1 MPCPYAFQEPIV
13 IPGPAAL
20 SRGRESLLHI
30 SGPRASPPEAIW
42 RVSLPPLPLSICAQ
56 YLRHVNASSPIPDN
70 IRRFRDDIESE
81 CARLG
86 RSASDIT
93 VVAVSKT
100 MTVEAIRTAHE
111 CGLVHFG
118 ENRVQEA
125 KEKIPQADITPAH
138 TWHLIGHL
146 QSNKAKDAVD
156 LFDLIQSV
164 DSWHLADELNRRA
177 LAAGKRQD
185 VLIQVNTSGEE
196 QKSGCDPWEVDELV
210 GDVVLLE
217 NLRILGLMTI
227 GPLTDDEE
235 DIAPAFHELHS
246 IFKRLNSA
254 DLKGGEMRYCSMG
267 MSDDWKIA
275 LGEGSN
281 MLRIG
286 RAIFV
291 ERR

>member
-1 MPCPYAFQEPIV
+1 MAT
-13 IPGPAAL
+13 G
-20 SRGRESLLHI
+20 
-30 SGPRASPPEAIW
+30 
-42 RVSLPPLPLSICAQ
+42 
-56 YLRHVNASSPIPDN
+56 SSIPDN
-70 IRRFRDDIESE
+70 IRRFRDELEHE

-86 RSASDIT
+86 RKPDEVT

-100 MTVEAIRTAHE
+100 FPVDAITAAIE
-111 CGLVHFG
+111 CGLAHFG

-125 KEKIPQADITPAH
+125 KEKLPLISATPKP

-146 QSNKAKDAVD
+146 QSNKAKDAVA

-177 LAAGKRQD
+177 AAIGKRQD

-196 QKSGCDPWEVDELV
+196 QKSGCDPWDVDELV
-210 GDVVLLE
+210 GDIVALE

-235 DIAPAFHELHS
+235 EIAPAFQELHS
-246 IFKRLNSA
+246 IFDRLKQI
-254 DLKGGEMRYCSMG
+254 DLHGGEMRYCSMG

-275 LGEGSN
+275 LAEGAN

-286 RAIFV
+286 RTIFG
-291 ERR
+291 ERRSV